1 MAAEKKTATKK
12 PAEEAPTPQ
21 PGVDWQPT
29 DEETRLGGE
38 TAEEIVAR
46 KSEDRTRGDAFRKSF
61 VLQTNKV
68 ELEDLK
74 ADSIQM
80 RGMAQQVI
88 NEALYKGLRA
98 KAQPK
103 LEDVEVIEDH
113 DLRPTQSVKFSWA
126 VKVIPAVLD
135 LDPSSTIDKVQA
147 EDEEKHRDPAVSH
160 EARPS

>member
-1 MAAEKKTATKK
+1 MAEKKTATKK

-21 PGVDWQPT
+21 PGVDWSP
-29 DEETRLGGE
+29 DNEEARLGGE
-38 TAEEIVAR
+38 TAEEIVAK
-46 KSEDRTRGDAFRKSF
+46 KSEDRERGDAFRKSF

-68 ELEDLK
+68 SLEDLK
-74 ADSIQM
+74 ADDIQM

-98 KAQPK
+98 KVQPV

-113 DLRPTQSVKFSWA
+113 DLRPTQSVRFSWA

-135 LDPSSTIDKVQA
+135 LDPASTIDRVQA
-147 EDEEKHRDPAVSH
+147 KDEEDHLDPMVSY